1 MDNRQLS
8 KLPVPPAALQHYTAC
23 SMASQSSRAE
33 ENAAVCAAILAARPM
48 LRPRLA
54 ERFPDHADAI
64 LDALLDVPQPSLESA
79 LGN

>member
-1 MDNRQLS
+1 MCFFFYRFNLLLTDHEVL
-8 KLPVPPAALQHYTAC
+8 
-23 SMASQSSRAE
+23 
-33 ENAAVCAAILAARPM
+33 AAVAPLARCAAILAARPM